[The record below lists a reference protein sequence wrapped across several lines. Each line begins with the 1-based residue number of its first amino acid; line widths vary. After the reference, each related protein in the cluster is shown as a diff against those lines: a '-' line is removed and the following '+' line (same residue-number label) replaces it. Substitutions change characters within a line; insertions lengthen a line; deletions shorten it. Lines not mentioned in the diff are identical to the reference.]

1 MCGFGVC
8 RTGSLGAPSL
18 SNLTAELMRGYFSSS
33 SRSIMPLGELERIP
47 SGN

>member
-8 RTGSLGAPSL
+8 RTGSLGVPSL